1 MNRLKLKETMDQI
14 HMKEEMQ
21 KEIIMKVKRQTDRR
35 AFGKKRLHQAAAAA
49 AAFVLIAGAVI
60 PSQAAIR
67 YFVRDRLENIPKQE
81 LEAVNQMVQ
90 GQNNAEADSFSR
102 EYSKEEIKRLQQ
114 MQEAYQNGRFPQQT
128 ITFTDSVGQIPDDSL
143 SYDPDT
149 GFLYLP
155 DRTLTDEELL
165 QIIDFNYT
173 RDYAVSQGTAAQEA
187 RKEWEEKEEGLKAKV
202 QKEGWITEKEALQ
215 AAEVYLQTEFGLSAE
230 GMIADVFLDEPKTG
244 LFIYHVSYQTEDD
257 ISIYAYG
264 IDLNAEDGSLVDTS
278 DVSIRKDRDSET
290 DKDIDKRIE

>member
-35 AFGKKRLHQAAAAA
+35 AFGKKRLHQAVAAA

-60 PSQAAIR
+60 PSQAGLR
-67 YFVRDRLENIPKQE
+67 HFVKDRLENMPKQE

-90 GQNNAEADSFSR
+90 SQNNAEADSFSR
-102 EYSKEEIKRLQQ
+102 EYSKEEIKRMQQ
-114 MQEAYQNGRFPQQT
+114 LQEAYQNGRFPQQT
-128 ITFTDSVGQIPDDSL
+128 ITYTDSVGQIPDDL
-143 SYDPDT
+143 LRYDPDT
-149 GFLYLP
+149 NFLYLP
-155 DRTLTDEELL
+155 DRMLTDEELL

-187 RKEWEEKEEGLKAKV
+187 RKEWEEKEESLKAKV

-215 AAEVYLQTEFGLSAE
+215 AAEEYLQTEFGLSAE
-230 GMIADVFLDEPKTG
+230 GMTVDVFLDEPKTG

-257 ISIYAYG
+257 SSIYAYG

-278 DVSIRKDRDSET
+278 DASIPKDRDSET
-290 DKDIDKRIE
+290 DSYDE

>member
-49 AAFVLIAGAVI
+49 TAFVLIAGAVI

-67 YFVRDRLENIPKQE
+67 YFVKDRLENIPKQE

-102 EYSKEEIKRLQQ
+102 EYSKEEIKRMQQ

-149 GFLYLP
+149 SFLYLP

-244 LFIYHVSYQTEDD
+244 LFIYHVGYQTEDD

-278 DVSIRKDRDSET
+278 DASIRKDRDSET
-290 DKDIDKRIE
+290 DKDIDKMIE

>member
-67 YFVRDRLENIPKQE
+67 YFVKDRLENIPKQE

-102 EYSKEEIKRLQQ
+102 EYSKEEIKRMQQ

-149 GFLYLP
+149 SFLYLP

-215 AAEVYLQTEFGLSAE
+215 AAEVYLQTEFGVSAE

-244 LFIYHVSYQTEDD
+244 LFIYHVGYQTEDD

-278 DVSIRKDRDSET
+278 DASIRKDRDLET
-290 DKDIDKRIE
+290 DNDIDN

>member
-67 YFVRDRLENIPKQE
+67 YFVKDRLENIPKQE

-102 EYSKEEIKRLQQ
+102 EYSKEEIKRMQQ

-215 AAEVYLQTEFGLSAE
+215 AAEEYLQTEFGLSAE

-278 DVSIRKDRDSET
+278 DAFIPKDRDSKT
-290 DKDIDKRIE
+290 DKDIDKMIE

>member
-35 AFGKKRLHQAAAAA
+35 AFGKKRLHQAVAAA

-60 PSQAAIR
+60 PSQAGLR
-67 YFVRDRLENIPKQE
+67 HFVKDRLENMPKQE

-90 GQNNAEADSFSR
+90 SQNNAEADSFSR
-102 EYSKEEIKRLQQ
+102 EYSKEEIKRMQQ
-114 MQEAYQNGRFPQQT
+114 LQEAYQNGRFPQQT
-128 ITFTDSVGQIPDDSL
+128 ITYTDSVGQIPDDL
-143 SYDPDT
+143 LRYDPDT
-149 GFLYLP
+149 SFLYLP

-215 AAEVYLQTEFGLSAE
+215 AAEVYLQTEFGVSAE
-230 GMIADVFLDEPKTG
+230 GMTADVFLDEPKTG
-244 LFIYHVSYQTEDD
+244 LFIYHVGYQTEDD
-257 ISIYAYG
+257 SSIYAYG

-278 DVSIRKDRDSET
+278 DASIRKDRDLET
-290 DKDIDKRIE
+290 DNDIDN

>member
-35 AFGKKRLHQAAAAA
+35 AFGKKRLHQAVAAA

-60 PSQAAIR
+60 PSQAGLR
-67 YFVRDRLENIPKQE
+67 NFVKDRLENMPKQE

-90 GQNNAEADSFSR
+90 SQNNAEADSFSR
-102 EYSKEEIKRLQQ
+102 EYSKEEIKRMQQ
-114 MQEAYQNGRFPQQT
+114 LQEAYQNGRFPQQT
-128 ITFTDSVGQIPDDSL
+128 ITFTDSVGQIPDDL
-143 SYDPDT
+143 LRYDPDT
-149 GFLYLP
+149 NFLYLP
-155 DRTLTDEELL
+155 DRVLTDEELL

-187 RKEWEEKEEGLKAKV
+187 KKEWAEKEESLKAKV

-230 GMIADVFLDEPKTG
+230 GMITYVFLDEPKAG
-244 LFIYHVSYQTEDD
+244 RFIYHVSYQTEDD
-257 ISIYAYG
+257 ISTYAYG

-278 DVSIRKDRDSET
+278 DASIRKDRDLET
-290 DKDIDKRIE
+290 DNDIDN

>member
-60 PSQAAIR
+60 PSQAGIR
-67 YFVRDRLENIPKQE
+67 YFVKDRLENIPKQE

-102 EYSKEEIKRLQQ
+102 EYSKEEIKRMQQ
-114 MQEAYQNGRFPQQT
+114 LQEAYQNGRFPQQT

-149 GFLYLP
+149 SFLYLP

-278 DVSIRKDRDSET
+278 DASIRKDRDLET
-290 DKDIDKRIE
+290 DNDIDN

>member
-67 YFVRDRLENIPKQE
+67 YFVKDRLENIPKQE

-102 EYSKEEIKRLQQ
+102 EYSKEEIKRMQQ

-187 RKEWEEKEEGLKAKV
+187 RKEWEEKEESLKAKV

-257 ISIYAYG
+257 ISTYAYG

-278 DVSIRKDRDSET
+278 DASIRKDRDLET
-290 DKDIDKRIE
+290 DNDIDN

>member
-35 AFGKKRLHQAAAAA
+35 AFGKKRLHQAVAAA

-60 PSQAAIR
+60 PSQAGLR
-67 YFVRDRLENIPKQE
+67 HFVKDRLENMPKQE

-90 GQNNAEADSFSR
+90 SQNNAEADSFSR
-102 EYSKEEIKRLQQ
+102 EYSKEEIKRMQQ
-114 MQEAYQNGRFPQQT
+114 LQEAYQNGRFPQQT
-128 ITFTDSVGQIPDDSL
+128 ITYTDSVGQIPDDSL

-149 GFLYLP
+149 SFLYLP

-244 LFIYHVSYQTEDD
+244 LFIYHVGYQTEDD

-278 DVSIRKDRDSET
+278 DASIRKDQDCR
-290 DKDIDKRIE
+290 KRRI

>member
-21 KEIIMKVKRQTDRR
+21 KEIIMKVKRRTDRR
-35 AFGKKRLHQAAAAA
+35 VFGKKRLHQAAAAA

-67 YFVRDRLENIPKQE
+67 YFVKDRLENIPKQE

-102 EYSKEEIKRLQQ
+102 EYSKEEIKRMQQ

-149 GFLYLP
+149 SFLYLP

-230 GMIADVFLDEPKTG
+230 GMKAYVFLDEPKTG
-244 LFIYHVSYQTEDD
+244 HFIYHVSYQTEDD
-257 ISIYAYG
+257 SSIFSYG

-278 DVSIRKDRDSET
+278 DASIRKDQD
-290 DKDIDKRIE
+290 

>member
-35 AFGKKRLHQAAAAA
+35 AFGKKRLHQAVAAA

-60 PSQAAIR
+60 PSQAGLR
-67 YFVRDRLENIPKQE
+67 HFVKDRLENIPKQE

-102 EYSKEEIKRLQQ
+102 EYSKEEIKRMQQ
-114 MQEAYQNGRFPQQT
+114 LQEAYQNGRFPQQT

-149 GFLYLP
+149 SFLYLP

-173 RDYAVSQGTAAQEA
+173 RDYAVSQRTAAQEA

-244 LFIYHVSYQTEDD
+244 LFIYHVGYQTEDD

-278 DVSIRKDRDSET
+278 DASIRKDRDLET
-290 DKDIDKRIE
+290 DNDIDN

>member
-67 YFVRDRLENIPKQE
+67 YFVKDRLENIPKQE

-102 EYSKEEIKRLQQ
+102 EYSKEEIKRMQQ
-114 MQEAYQNGRFPQQT
+114 LQEAYQNGRFPQQT
-128 ITFTDSVGQIPDDSL
+128 ITFTDSVGQIPDDL
-143 SYDPDT
+143 LRYDPDT
-149 GFLYLP
+149 NFLYLP
-155 DRTLTDEELL
+155 DRVLTDEELL

-187 RKEWEEKEEGLKAKV
+187 RKEWEEKEESLKAKV

-230 GMIADVFLDEPKTG
+230 GMETYVFLDEPKTG

-257 ISIYAYG
+257 ISTYAYG

-278 DVSIRKDRDSET
+278 DASIRKDRDLET
-290 DKDIDKRIE
+290 DNDIDS

>member
-35 AFGKKRLHQAAAAA
+35 AFGKKRLHQAVAAA

-60 PSQAAIR
+60 PSQAGLR
-67 YFVRDRLENIPKQE
+67 NFVKDRLENMPKQE

-102 EYSKEEIKRLQQ
+102 DYSKEEIKRMQQ
-114 MQEAYQNGRFPQQT
+114 LQEAYQNGRFPQQT

-143 SYDPDT
+143 KYDPDT

-187 RKEWEEKEEGLKAKV
+187 RKEWEEKEESLKAKV

-230 GMIADVFLDEPKTG
+230 GMETYVFLDEPKTG

-257 ISIYAYG
+257 ISTYAYG

-278 DVSIRKDRDSET
+278 DASIRKDRDLET
-290 DKDIDKRIE
+290 DNDIDN

>member
-35 AFGKKRLHQAAAAA
+35 AFGKKRLHQAVAAA

-60 PSQAAIR
+60 PSQAGLR
-67 YFVRDRLENIPKQE
+67 HFVKDRLENMPKQE

-90 GQNNAEADSFSR
+90 SQNNAEADSFSR
-102 EYSKEEIKRLQQ
+102 EYSKEEIKRMQQ
-114 MQEAYQNGRFPQQT
+114 LQEAYQNGRFPQQT
-128 ITFTDSVGQIPDDSL
+128 ITFTDSVGQIPDDL
-143 SYDPDT
+143 LRYDPDT

-187 RKEWEEKEEGLKAKV
+187 RKEWEEKEESLKAKV

-230 GMIADVFLDEPKTG
+230 GMKTYVFLDEPKTG

-257 ISIYAYG
+257 ISTYAYG

-278 DVSIRKDRDSET
+278 DASIRKDRDLET
-290 DKDIDKRIE
+290 DNDIDN

>member
-35 AFGKKRLHQAAAAA
+35 AFGKKRLHQVAAAA

-67 YFVRDRLENIPKQE
+67 YFVKDRLENIPKQE

-102 EYSKEEIKRLQQ
+102 EYSKEEIKRMQQ

-143 SYDPDT
+143 SYDPET

-187 RKEWEEKEEGLKAKV
+187 RKAWEEKEEGLKAKV

>member
-67 YFVRDRLENIPKQE
+67 YFVKERLENIPKQE

-102 EYSKEEIKRLQQ
+102 EYSKEEIKRMQQ

-278 DVSIRKDRDSET
+278 DASIRKDQD
-290 DKDIDKRIE
+290 

>member
-35 AFGKKRLHQAAAAA
+35 AFGKKRLHQAVAAA

-60 PSQAAIR
+60 PSQAGLR
-67 YFVRDRLENIPKQE
+67 HFVKDRLENMPKQE

-90 GQNNAEADSFSR
+90 SQNNAEADSFSR
-102 EYSKEEIKRLQQ
+102 EYSKEEIKRMQQ
-114 MQEAYQNGRFPQQT
+114 LQEAYQNGRFPQQT
-128 ITFTDSVGQIPDDSL
+128 ITYTDSVGQIPDDL
-143 SYDPDT
+143 LRYDPDT
-149 GFLYLP
+149 SFLYLP

-215 AAEVYLQTEFGLSAE
+215 AAEVYLQTEFGVSAE

-244 LFIYHVSYQTEDD
+244 LFIYHVGYQTEDD
-257 ISIYAYG
+257 SSIYAYG

-278 DVSIRKDRDSET
+278 DASIRKDRDLET
-290 DKDIDKRIE
+290 DNDIDN

>member
-35 AFGKKRLHQAAAAA
+35 AFGKKRLHQAVAAA

-60 PSQAAIR
+60 PSQAGLR
-67 YFVRDRLENIPKQE
+67 NFVKDRLENMPKQE

-90 GQNNAEADSFSR
+90 SQNNAEADSFSR
-102 EYSKEEIKRLQQ
+102 EYSKEEIKRMQQ
-114 MQEAYQNGRFPQQT
+114 LQEAYQNGRFPQQT
-128 ITFTDSVGQIPDDSL
+128 ITFTDSVGQIPDDL
-143 SYDPDT
+143 LRYDPDT
-149 GFLYLP
+149 NFLYLP
-155 DRTLTDEELL
+155 DRVLTDEELL

-187 RKEWEEKEEGLKAKV
+187 RKEWEEKEESLKAKV

-230 GMIADVFLDEPKTG
+230 GMITYVFLDEPKAG
-244 LFIYHVSYQTEDD
+244 RFIYHVSYQTEDD
-257 ISIYAYG
+257 ISTYAYG

-278 DVSIRKDRDSET
+278 DASIRKDRDLET
-290 DKDIDKRIE
+290 DNDIDN

>member
-35 AFGKKRLHQAAAAA
+35 AFGKKRLHQAVAAA

-60 PSQAAIR
+60 PSQAGLR
-67 YFVRDRLENIPKQE
+67 HFVKDRLENMPKQE

-90 GQNNAEADSFSR
+90 SQNNAEADSFSR
-102 EYSKEEIKRLQQ
+102 EYSKEEIKRMQQ
-114 MQEAYQNGRFPQQT
+114 LQEAYQNGRFPQQT
-128 ITFTDSVGQIPDDSL
+128 ITYTDSVGQIPDDSL

-149 GFLYLP
+149 SFLYLP

-215 AAEVYLQTEFGLSAE
+215 AAEVYLQTEFGVSAE

-244 LFIYHVSYQTEDD
+244 LFIYHVGYQTEDD

-278 DVSIRKDRDSET
+278 DASIRKDRDLET
-290 DKDIDKRIE
+290 DNDIDN

>member
-1 MNRLKLKETMDQI
+1 MNRLKLKETMNQI

-67 YFVRDRLENIPKQE
+67 YFVKDRLENIPKQE

-102 EYSKEEIKRLQQ
+102 EYSKEEIKRMQQ

-149 GFLYLP
+149 SFLYLP

-244 LFIYHVSYQTEDD
+244 LFIYHVGYQTEDD

-278 DVSIRKDRDSET
+278 DASIRKDRDLET
-290 DKDIDKRIE
+290 DNDIDN

>member
-67 YFVRDRLENIPKQE
+67 YFVKDRLENIPKQD

-102 EYSKEEIKRLQQ
+102 EYSKEEIKRMQQ

-149 GFLYLP
+149 SFLYLP

-244 LFIYHVSYQTEDD
+244 LFIYHVGYQTEDD

-278 DVSIRKDRDSET
+278 DASIRKDRDLET
-290 DKDIDKRIE
+290 DNDIDN

>member
-35 AFGKKRLHQAAAAA
+35 AFGKKRLHQAVAAA

-60 PSQAAIR
+60 PSQAGLR
-67 YFVRDRLENIPKQE
+67 HFVKDRLENMPKQE

-90 GQNNAEADSFSR
+90 SQNNAEADSFSR
-102 EYSKEEIKRLQQ
+102 EYSKEEIKRMQQ
-114 MQEAYQNGRFPQQT
+114 LQEAYQNGRFPQQT
-128 ITFTDSVGQIPDDSL
+128 ITFTDSVGQIPDDL
-143 SYDPDT
+143 LRYDPDT
-149 GFLYLP
+149 NFLYLP
-155 DRTLTDEELL
+155 DRVLTDEELL

-187 RKEWEEKEEGLKAKV
+187 RKEWEEKEESLKAKV

-230 GMIADVFLDEPKTG
+230 GMETYVFLDEPKTG

-257 ISIYAYG
+257 ISTYAYG

-278 DVSIRKDRDSET
+278 DASIRKDRDLET
-290 DKDIDKRIE
+290 DNDIDN

>member
-1 MNRLKLKETMDQI
+1 MNRLKLKETMNQI

-35 AFGKKRLHQAAAAA
+35 AFGKKRLHQAVAAA

-67 YFVRDRLENIPKQE
+67 YFVKDRLENIPKQE

-102 EYSKEEIKRLQQ
+102 EYSKEEIKRMQQ

-244 LFIYHVSYQTEDD
+244 LFIYHVGYQTEDD

-278 DVSIRKDRDSET
+278 DASIRKDRDLET
-290 DKDIDKRIE
+290 DNDIDN

>member
-35 AFGKKRLHQAAAAA
+35 AFGKKRLHQAVAAA

-60 PSQAAIR
+60 PSQAGLR
-67 YFVRDRLENIPKQE
+67 NFVKDRLENMPEQE

-102 EYSKEEIKRLQQ
+102 DYSKEEIKRMQQ
-114 MQEAYQNGRFPQQT
+114 LQEAYQNGRFPQQT

-187 RKEWEEKEEGLKAKV
+187 RKEWEEKEESLKAKV

-257 ISIYAYG
+257 ISTYAYG

-278 DVSIRKDRDSET
+278 DASIRKDRDLET
-290 DKDIDKRIE
+290 DNDIDN

>member
-1 MNRLKLKETMDQI
+1 
-14 HMKEEMQ
+14 
-21 KEIIMKVKRQTDRR
+21 MKVKRQTDRR
-35 AFGKKRLHQAAAAA
+35 AFRKKRLHQAAAA
-49 AAFVLIAGAVI
+49 FILIAGAVI
-60 PSQAAIR
+60 PSQAGIR
-67 YFVRDRLENIPKQE
+67 HFVKDRLENMPEQE

-102 EYSKEEIKRLQQ
+102 DYSKEEIKRMQQ
-114 MQEAYQNGRFPQQT
+114 LQEAYQNGRFPQQT

-143 SYDPDT
+143 KYDPDT

-187 RKEWEEKEEGLKAKV
+187 RKEWEEKEESLKAKV

-230 GMIADVFLDEPKTG
+230 GMITYVFLDEPKAG
-244 LFIYHVSYQTEDD
+244 RFIYHVSYQTEDD
-257 ISIYAYG
+257 ISTYAYG

-278 DVSIRKDRDSET
+278 DASIRKDRDSET
-290 DKDIDKRIE
+290 DKDIDKMIE

>member
-35 AFGKKRLHQAAAAA
+35 AFGKKRLHQAVAAA

-60 PSQAAIR
+60 PSQAGLR
-67 YFVRDRLENIPKQE
+67 HFVKDRLENIPKQE

-102 EYSKEEIKRLQQ
+102 EYSKEEIKRMQQ

-149 GFLYLP
+149 SFLYLP

-187 RKEWEEKEEGLKAKV
+187 RKEWEEKEESLKAKV

-257 ISIYAYG
+257 ISTYAYG

-278 DVSIRKDRDSET
+278 DASIRKDRDLET
-290 DKDIDKRIE
+290 DNDIDS

>member
-60 PSQAAIR
+60 PSQAGLR
-67 YFVRDRLENIPKQE
+67 NFVKDRLENMPKQE

-90 GQNNAEADSFSR
+90 SQNNAEADSFSR
-102 EYSKEEIKRLQQ
+102 EYSKEEIKRMQQ
-114 MQEAYQNGRFPQQT
+114 LQEAYQNGRFPQQT

-149 GFLYLP
+149 SFLYLP

-230 GMIADVFLDEPKTG
+230 GMETYVFLDEPKTG

-257 ISIYAYG
+257 ISTYAYG

-278 DVSIRKDRDSET
+278 DASIRKDRDLET
-290 DKDIDKRIE
+290 DNDIDN

>member
-35 AFGKKRLHQAAAAA
+35 AFRKKRLHQAAAAA
-49 AAFVLIAGAVI
+49 AAFILIAGAVI
-60 PSQAAIR
+60 PSQAGIR
-67 YFVRDRLENIPKQE
+67 HFVKDRLENMPEQE

-102 EYSKEEIKRLQQ
+102 DYSKEEIKRMQQ
-114 MQEAYQNGRFPQQT
+114 LQEAYQNGRFPQQT

-143 SYDPDT
+143 KYDPDT

-187 RKEWEEKEEGLKAKV
+187 RKEWEEKEESLKAKV

-230 GMIADVFLDEPKTG
+230 GMITYVFLDEPKAG
-244 LFIYHVSYQTEDD
+244 RFIYHVSYQTEDD
-257 ISIYAYG
+257 ISTYAYG

-278 DVSIRKDRDSET
+278 DASIRKDQDSET
-290 DKDIDKRIE
+290 DKDIDKMIE

>member
-35 AFGKKRLHQAAAAA
+35 AFGKKRLHQAVAAA

-67 YFVRDRLENIPKQE
+67 YFVKDRLENMPKQE

-90 GQNNAEADSFSR
+90 SQNNAEADSFSR
-102 EYSKEEIKRLQQ
+102 EYSKEEIKRMQQ
-114 MQEAYQNGRFPQQT
+114 LQEAYQNGRFPQQT
-128 ITFTDSVGQIPDDSL
+128 ITYTDSVGQIPDDL
-143 SYDPDT
+143 LRYDPDT
-149 GFLYLP
+149 SFLYLP

-215 AAEVYLQTEFGLSAE
+215 AAEVYLQTEFGVSAE

-244 LFIYHVSYQTEDD
+244 LFIYHVGYQTEDD

-278 DVSIRKDRDSET
+278 DASIRKDRDLET
-290 DKDIDKRIE
+290 DNDIDN

>member
-35 AFGKKRLHQAAAAA
+35 AFGKKRLHPAA

-67 YFVRDRLENIPKQE
+67 YFVKDRLENIPKQE
-81 LEAVNQMVQ
+81 LEAVNQIVQ
-90 GQNNAEADSFSR
+90 DQNNAEADSFSR
-102 EYSKEEIKRLQQ
+102 EYSKEEIKRMQQ

-128 ITFTDSVGQIPDDSL
+128 ITFTDSVGQIPNDSL
-143 SYDPDT
+143 RYDSDT
-149 GFLYLP
+149 GFLFLP

-187 RKEWEEKEEGLKAKV
+187 RKEWEEKEESLKAKV

-230 GMIADVFLDEPKTG
+230 GMKTYVFLDEPKTG

-257 ISIYAYG
+257 ISTYAYG

-278 DVSIRKDRDSET
+278 DASIRKDRDLET
-290 DKDIDKRIE
+290 DNDIDS

>member
-21 KEIIMKVKRQTDRR
+21 KEIIMKVKRKTDRR
-35 AFGKKRLHQAAAAA
+35 AFGMKRLHQAAAAA
-49 AAFVLIAGAVI
+49 AVFVLIAGAAI
-60 PSQAAIR
+60 PSQAGFR
-67 YFVRDRLENIPKQE
+67 YFVKERLENMPKQE

-90 GQNNAEADSFSR
+90 SQNNAEADSFSR
-102 EYSKEEIKRLQQ
+102 EYSKEEIKRMQQ
-114 MQEAYQNGRFPQQT
+114 LQEAYQNGRFPQQT
-128 ITFTDSVGQIPDDSL
+128 ITYTDSVGQIPDDL
-143 SYDPDT
+143 LRYDPDT

-257 ISIYAYG
+257 ISTYAYG

-278 DVSIRKDRDSET
+278 DASIRKDRDSET
-290 DKDIDKRIE
+290 HKDIDKMTE

>member
-1 MNRLKLKETMDQI
+1 MNRLKLKETIDQI

-67 YFVRDRLENIPKQE
+67 YFVKDRLENIPKQE

-102 EYSKEEIKRLQQ
+102 EYSKEEIKRMQQ

-202 QKEGWITEKEALQ
+202 QKEGWVTEKEALQ

>member
-35 AFGKKRLHQAAAAA
+35 AFGKKRLHQAVAAA

-60 PSQAAIR
+60 PSQAGLR
-67 YFVRDRLENIPKQE
+67 HFVKDRLENIPKQE

-90 GQNNAEADSFSR
+90 SQNNAEADSFSR
-102 EYSKEEIKRLQQ
+102 EYSKEEIKRMQQ

-128 ITFTDSVGQIPDDSL
+128 ITYTDSVGQIPDDSL

-149 GFLYLP
+149 SFLYLP

-173 RDYAVSQGTAAQEA
+173 RDYAVSQGSEKGVGGERRRSESKGAERRLDYRKRSTAGSRSIFADGVWCVG
-187 RKEWEEKEEGLKAKV
+187 RRDDSRC
-202 QKEGWITEKEALQ
+202 I
-215 AAEVYLQTEFGLSAE
+215 FG
-230 GMIADVFLDEPKTG
+230 
-244 LFIYHVSYQTEDD
+244 
-257 ISIYAYG
+257 
-264 IDLNAEDGSLVDTS
+264 
-278 DVSIRKDRDSET
+278 
-290 DKDIDKRIE
+290 

>member
-67 YFVRDRLENIPKQE
+67 YFVKDRLENIPKQE

-102 EYSKEEIKRLQQ
+102 EYSKEEIKRMQQ

-187 RKEWEEKEEGLKAKV
+187 RKEWEEKAEGLKAKV

-230 GMIADVFLDEPKTG
+230 GMTADVFLDEPKTG
-244 LFIYHVSYQTEDD
+244 LFIYHVGYQTEDD

>member
-60 PSQAAIR
+60 PSQAGLR
-67 YFVRDRLENIPKQE
+67 HFVKDRLENIPKQE

-102 EYSKEEIKRLQQ
+102 EYSKEEIKRMQQ

-257 ISIYAYG
+257 ISTYAYG

-278 DVSIRKDRDSET
+278 DASIRKDRDLET
-290 DKDIDKRIE
+290 DNDIDN

>member
-1 MNRLKLKETMDQI
+1 MNRLKLKETIDQI

-67 YFVRDRLENIPKQE
+67 YFVKDRLENIPKQE

-102 EYSKEEIKRLQQ
+102 EYSKEEIKRMQQ

>member
-67 YFVRDRLENIPKQE
+67 YFVKDRLENIPKQE

-102 EYSKEEIKRLQQ
+102 EYSKEEIKRMQQ

-257 ISIYAYG
+257 SSVYAYG
-264 IDLNAEDGSLVDTS
+264 ISLNAEDGSLVDTS
-278 DVSIRKDRDSET
+278 DASIPKDRDSKT
-290 DKDIDKRIE
+290 DKDIDKMIE

>member
-67 YFVRDRLENIPKQE
+67 YFVKDRLENIPKQE

-102 EYSKEEIKRLQQ
+102 EYSKEEIKRMQQ
-114 MQEAYQNGRFPQQT
+114 LQEAYQNGRFPQQT
-128 ITFTDSVGQIPDDSL
+128 ITFTDSVGQIPNDSL
-143 SYDPDT
+143 RYDSDT
-149 GFLYLP
+149 GFLFLP

-257 ISIYAYG
+257 SSIYAYG

-278 DVSIRKDRDSET
+278 DASIPKDRDSET
-290 DKDIDKRIE
+290 DSYDE

>member
-35 AFGKKRLHQAAAAA
+35 AFGKKRLHQAVAAA

-67 YFVRDRLENIPKQE
+67 YFVKDRLENIPKQE

-102 EYSKEEIKRLQQ
+102 EYSKEEIKRMQQ

-244 LFIYHVSYQTEDD
+244 LFIYHVGYQTEDD

-278 DVSIRKDRDSET
+278 DASIRKDRDLET
-290 DKDIDKRIE
+290 DNDIDN